1 MNQNKQEMIAIP
13 QKSLLAYAKES
24 KWQFDDMK
32 RAALYNFE
40 KQNKKI
46 KALMI
51 AIGEL
56 SKRCAQTSAHLQAA
70 TAKIKRY
77 ESGEIAPLVK
87 PLDWLAGQRE
97 NGKQDIYAEIGDT
110 MFRITEKDDSVYLY
124 YGEEEI
130 DFPTVAEAKQYAQK
144 LVEDFVCCRL
154 RPPNQPRNPATNRT
168 MNTNQPTIGDRVY
181 VVLRFADAN
190 GHTPNPQSLMGK
202 IESVILR
209 AKDWHPRQFA
219 YV

>member
-1 MNQNKQEMIAIP
+1 MNKNKPEMIAIP
-13 QKSLLAYAKES
+13 RKSLLAYAKES
-24 KWQFDDMK
+24 KWQLDDMQ
-32 RAALYNFE
+32 RVALYNFE

-87 PLDWLAGQRE
+87 PLDWLVGQRE
-97 NGKQDIYAEIGDT
+97 NGKRDIYAEIGDT
-110 MFRITEKDDSVYLY
+110 MFRIVEKDDGVYLY

-130 DFPTVAEAKQYAQK
+130 DFPTVREAAQYAQK
-144 LVEDFVCCRL
+144 LVEDFVCAACGHKQPEPP
-154 RPPNQPRNPATNRT
+154 RP
-168 MNTNQPTIGDRVY
+168 
-181 VVLRFADAN
+181 
-190 GHTPNPQSLMGK
+190 
-202 IESVILR
+202 IE
-209 AKDWHPRQFA
+209 Q
-219 YV
+219 

>member
-24 KWQFDDMK
+24 KWQLDDMQ
-32 RAALYNFE
+32 RVALYNFE

-46 KALMI
+46 KALMM

-56 SKRCAQTSAHLQAA
+56 SKRCAQTSERLQAA

-77 ESGEIAPLVK
+77 ESGEIAPLVE
-87 PLDWLAGQRE
+87 PLDWRPESYEEGRC
-97 NGKQDIYAEIGDT
+97 DIYAEIGDA
-110 MFRITEKDDSVYLY
+110 MFRIVEKDDGVYLY

-144 LVEDFVCCRL
+144 LVEDFVCAACGYKPEKPRL
-154 RPPNQPRNPATNRT
+154 
-168 MNTNQPTIGDRVY
+168 
-181 VVLRFADAN
+181 
-190 GHTPNPQSLMGK
+190 
-202 IESVILR
+202 IE
-209 AKDWHPRQFA
+209 Q
-219 YV
+219 